1 MDTSSA
7 PDAARKQALMG
18 FVLPRQYAER
28 FDHTQVH
35 PTFSQDL
42 IRELAAASIDFDTE
56 GFQKVATALM
66 RESADAEQFLVQAI
80 TGAAMVL
87 GEWWSYDRIS
97 YSAVKLGTQ
106 RLEEL
111 VFEIADER
119 LRMHQKP
126 DNPHKV
132 IITYPSQSSH
142 TLGSFVA
149 AEIFNWH
156 GWSVTSGP
164 HVKFENVPEILAHE
178 SFDLLG
184 VTLAVEHDLLLIHQ
198 LISRCRSVSKNK
210 NLLVVVGGTQAFL
223 RPNLAE
229 EVNADFVATNASQAQ
244 AQAMSLLVKAA

>member
-1 MDTSSA
+1 MDTSNA
-7 PDAARKQALMG
+7 PEAARQQTLTG

-28 FDHTQVH
+28 FDHHQVH

-42 IRELAAASIDFDTE
+42 IRELAAAAIDFDTQ
-56 GFQKVATALM
+56 GFHKVARALL

-97 YSAVKLGTQ
+97 VTAVKLGSQ

-119 LRMHQKP
+119 LRTHQKP

-132 IITYPSQSSH
+132 IITYPNQSGH

-178 SFDLLG
+178 AFDLLG

-198 LISRCRSVSKNK
+198 LISRCRSISKNK

-223 RPNLAE
+223 RPNLAS
-229 EVNADFVATNASQAQ
+229 EVNADFVATDASH
-244 AQAMSLLVKAA
+244 AQAMAMNLLSRQA